1 VGLRKFSRQAS
12 DIVTHFEIRDKF
24 LRGLRRPTYRRIIEK
39 SRCQVLLLATF
50 PSDDI
55 TGWS

>member
-12 DIVTHFEIRDKF
+12 DIVTCIEIRDKF
-24 LRGLRRPTYRRIIEK
+24 LRGLRRSTCGRIIEK
-39 SRCQVLLLATF
+39 SRCQVLLLVTF